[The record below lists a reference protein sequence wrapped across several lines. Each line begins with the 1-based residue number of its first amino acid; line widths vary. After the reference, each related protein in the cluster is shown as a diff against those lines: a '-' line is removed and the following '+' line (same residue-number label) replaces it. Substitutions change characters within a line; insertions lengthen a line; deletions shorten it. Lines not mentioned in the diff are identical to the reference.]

1 MGCYF
6 GFHQLAIA
14 PLREAFAQQRVRE
27 GLLRSEAS
35 SLLAIALA
43 ACGQKDE
50 AERVLSEAPPDR
62 LALYSGLGSAAEAAI
77 AAAAGRPAAVE
88 LSFRAADEAHA
99 AGAVISEV
107 AYLAD
112 AGRYGAAVAAAARLD
127 RVGLDFNT
135 PLTSA
140 RAAGLRARANGDG
153 KALLDAAER
162 HLELG
167 FMRGAKE
174 YADLAAAALGRSKS
188 SARSRAQLI
197 AKEMVTRLHESTPG
211 SAPVVPLTRRELEVA
226 SLAAKGMADRDIATV
241 LHVSVRTVESHVAA
255 TYRKLDIRSRNG
267 LRGALTA
274 LGISA

>member
-1 MGCYF
+1 M
-6 GFHQLAIA
+6 
-14 PLREAFAQQRVRE
+14 
-27 GLLRSEAS
+27 
-35 SLLAIALA
+35 
-43 ACGQKDE
+43 
-50 AERVLSEAPPDR
+50 
-62 LALYSGLGSAAEAAI
+62 
-77 AAAAGRPAAVE
+77 
-88 LSFRAADEAHA
+88 
-99 AGAVISEV
+99 
-107 AYLAD
+107 
-112 AGRYGAAVAAAARLD
+112 
-127 RVGLDFNT
+127 GLDFRT

-174 YADLAAAALGRSKS
+174 FADLAAAALGRSKS
-188 SARSRAQLI
+188 TARSRAQLI

-255 TYRKLDIRSRNG
+255 TYRKLDISIPQWTSRRPHRSRH
-267 LRGALTA
+267 LRLIARRSVAAAVRRQFTNR
-274 LGISA
+274 